1 VQPFQHKTFDEV
13 FPIIGLSP
21 IARLSQNGAS
31 VQAVLEEVE
40 LEINRRFF
48 DVSNLILTD
57 SETKEWMYWEDT
69 RKKFSEILEH
79 I

>member
-1 VQPFQHKTFDEV
+1 LQPFQHKSFNQI
-13 FPIIGLSP
+13 FPIIGYSP
-21 IARLSQNGAS
+21 VIRLSQDGAS

-48 DVSNLILTD
+48 DTSNLILSD
-57 SETKEWMYWEDT
+57 SETKEWMCWENT
-69 RKKFSEILEH
+69 RKKFSQILEH

>member
-1 VQPFQHKTFDEV
+1 MQPFQHKTFDEI
-13 FPIIGLSP
+13 FPIIGQSP
-21 IARLSQNGAS
+21 LARLSQDGAS

-48 DVSNLILTD
+48 DASNLILTD
-57 SETKEWMYWEDT
+57 VETKEWLIWENT
-69 RKKFSEILEH
+69 RKKFSQILEH